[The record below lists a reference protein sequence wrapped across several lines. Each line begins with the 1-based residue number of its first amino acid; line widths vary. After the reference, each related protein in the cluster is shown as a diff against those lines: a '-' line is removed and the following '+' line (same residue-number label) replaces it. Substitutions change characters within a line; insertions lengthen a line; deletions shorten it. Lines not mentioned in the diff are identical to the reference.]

1 LLAANAL
8 LSTTGNSGS
17 CEVSLYASVVSFT
30 QPYRTKRGDWMM
42 SIVLIDDTV
51 APWSEQSNLRP
62 ININI
67 FVPPKNRD
75 KLPLVRYAGDG
86 IRLKDVKVQQ
96 WKGDLQLMGTSTSS
110 YVVFRG
116 IVNDP
121 ANTTELS
128 YYPTDLENTVLT
140 SKSKEYMLEMWLQ
153 TQERFMTGR
162 IMNKEHCFRL
172 SDLRMPNAAPISS
185 SDSTQGDLT
194 VMISAIIP
202 LPEENKSGV
211 TPWGFLRVWDGSG
224 PSISDGPPPPIDRS
238 SEYMTDRDPSTA
250 SVIAIAD
257 IVQRLAVI
265 RPNLALQPPIT
276 LCGRVI
282 NVVIWEKQHWDL
294 IKEQIVKIGSFVRFR
309 NVNEH
314 NLADTDLRCLHIH
327 EKSSFTPLPN
337 LNYEVIQLLEDH
349 NGRLRRMEPTNPNSG
364 ILPLDIHQLPRSPG
378 RSTCRLQQFILAPIG
393 TSFEGVVRI
402 SRLIPTLTPQSTDEE
417 WAEICPLQS
426 DNAVD
431 RVYQFALRLKAAKT
445 TTAVDVH
452 VVDSVTVGTP
462 IGERLFGRTATQ
474 AVTAKCDALTY
485 FDQAVFGQSWRVCVR
500 SFLSCERKQFLLLS
514 MNEA

>member
-1 LLAANAL
+1 
-8 LSTTGNSGS
+8 
-17 CEVSLYASVVSFT
+17 
-30 QPYRTKRGDWMM
+30 MM
-42 SIVLIDDTV
+42 SIVLIDDSI

-96 WKGDLQLMGTSTSS
+96 WKGDLQLMGMGTSS

-121 ANTTELS
+121 TNTTELS
-128 YYPTDLENTVLT
+128 YYPTDVENTVLT
-140 SKSKEYMLEMWLQ
+140 SKSKEYMRAMWLQ

-172 SDLRMPNAAPISS
+172 SDLRMPQATHAPSSS

-211 TPWGFLRVWDGSG
+211 TPRGFLRVWDGSG
-224 PSISDGPPPPIDRS
+224 LSISDRPPPPIERS
-238 SEYMTDRDPSTA
+238 SECMKDHDPSTS

-257 IVQRLAVI
+257 IVKRLAVV
-265 RPNLALQPPIT
+265 RPSLSLQPPIT
-276 LCGRVI
+276 LCGRVV
-282 NVVIWEKQHWDL
+282 NVVVWEKQHWDL
-294 IKEQIVKIGSFVRFR
+294 IQEQIVKVGSFVRFR
-309 NVNEH
+309 NVHEH
-314 NLADTDLRCLHIH
+314 NLADTDLPCLHVH
-327 EKSSFTPLPN
+327 EKSSFTPIPN
-337 LNYEVIQLLEDH
+337 LNYEVIQLLQDH
-349 NGRLRRMEPTNPNSG
+349 NGRLLRMEPTNPDSG
-364 ILPLDIHQLPRSPG
+364 ILPLDIDQLPRSPG

-393 TSFEGVVRI
+393 TSFEGIVYV

-417 WAEICPLQS
+417 WAELCPLQS
-426 DNAVD
+426 EDSTD
-431 RVYQFALRLKAAKT
+431 RVYQFALRLQAAQT
-445 TTAVDVH
+445 TTTVDAH
-452 VVDSVTVGTP
+452 VVDSVTAGSS
-462 IGERLFGRTATQ
+462 IGERLFGRTAAQ
-474 AVTAKCDALTY
+474 ALTAKYDALTY
-485 FDQAVFGQSWRVCVR
+485 FDHAVVGQQWRVCIR
-500 SFLSCERKQFLLLS
+500 SFLSCERKHFLLLS
-514 MNEA
+514 MDEL